1 VKRPDVFLALVL
13 GAAALWWALLRRLRR
28 LRRGV
33 GRVDYHRYMRS
44 ARWRAVRL
52 ACLAAAGWTCAVVG
66 CWRRA
71 VNAHHPSYERLGR
84 ERPGD
89 LVALCL
95 LHHQLI
101 HWRHR
106 RLRRRGVSLRQVT
119 WDVVGGRGWAA

>member
-1 VKRPDVFLALVL
+1 MKHPEVLVGLALL
-13 GAAALWWALLRRLRR
+13 AWLLLRGAWRLRKHT
-28 LRRGV
+28 
-33 GRVDYHRYMRS
+33 GRVDYHRYLRS
-44 ARWRAVRL
+44 ARWRQVRR
-52 ACLAAAGWTCAVVG
+52 ACLAAAGWRCVVRG

-95 LHHQLI
+95 PHHQLI

-106 RLRRRGVSLRQVT
+106 RLRGRVSLRQVT
-119 WDVVGGRGWAA
+119 WDVVGGQGWRAA